1 VAQKEDNNWQLL
13 TRVAWL
19 YYKQEM
25 TQSEIAHK
33 LKIPRLKVVRI
44 LQRARAERI
53 VQINIVSPLYNCLE
67 LEKKFVDTFHLQD
80 AMIVPSGD
88 AQDENGIREAL
99 GKAAAQYLEKRLRSG
114 DLLAV
119 GWGMTTFQVAKSIQ
133 PGRVKNLK
141 IVTLQG
147 GLTPSYYLN
156 PYEVGTKLAEI
167 FRGECYYIHAPV
179 LTASEEL
186 SRSFKSDVTVR
197 QAMEMVKQADYAI
210 VSIGKATPES
220 TLVKMRY
227 LTAPEV
233 ESLRQLGAI
242 GDILVQFFDIQGK
255 KVDSELHKR
264 IVAFPIEELRKMGN
278 VIGIAGGK
286 SKIESILGALHG
298 GYVKS
303 LITDEATAIEL
314 LKREEKMFGSK
325 DQNIL

>member
-1 VAQKEDNNWQLL
+1 MIEKEEVAQNKDNNWQLL

-33 LKIPRLKVVRI
+33 LKMPRLRVVRI
-44 LQRARAERI
+44 LQRARSEGI
-53 VQINIVSPLYNCLE
+53 VQINIVNPLCNCLE
-67 LEKKFVDTFHLQD
+67 LEKRFIATFHLRD
-80 AMIVPSGD
+80 AMIVPSRD
-88 AQDENGIREAL
+88 VQDENGIREAL

-119 GWGMTTFQVAKSIQ
+119 GWGMTTFQVAKSIR
-133 PGRVKNLK
+133 PGKVKNLR

-156 PYEVGTKLAEI
+156 PYEIGAKLAEI
-167 FRGECYYIHAPV
+167 FQGECYYIHAPV

-186 SRSFKSDVTVR
+186 CRSFKSEVTVH
-197 QAMEMVKQADYAI
+197 QALEMVKQADYAL

-227 LTAPEV
+227 LSAPEV
-233 ESLRQLGAI
+233 ESLRQLEAV
-242 GDILVQFFDIQGK
+242 GDILVQFFDIEGR
-255 KVDSELHKR
+255 KVNSELHRR
-264 IVAFPIEELRKMGN
+264 IIAFPIEELGKLRN

-286 SKIESILGALHG
+286 SKIRPILGALRG
-298 GYVKS
+298 GYIKV
-303 LITDEATAIEL
+303 LITDEASATEL
-314 LKREEKMFGSK
+314 LKMQEKVSR
-325 DQNIL
+325 